1 MKIFLFILFLGLGAG
16 GYFWWS
22 QQNTNDKLI
31 QHFGVLPGS
40 SDPVGSE
47 KDGTLSLAYWTKLD
61 YPPDSAVSFYGQAF
75 QAKGWSLLESNGLAT
90 QNQWSS
96 APDQDPRDMKP
107 ACLYRYQSVWT
118 NGKKD
123 LLAFLVLSYYDSLAN
138 GGCPSSPKTNDLM
151 VALQEM
157 PKP

>member
-1 MKIFLFILFLGLGAG
+1 VKLFLLVLILGLGAG

-22 QQNTNDKLI
+22 QQNVNNKLI
-31 QHFGVLPGS
+31 QYFGVLPAS

-61 YPPDSAVSFYGQAF
+61 YPADSAVSFYGQAL
-75 QAKGWSLLESNGLAT
+75 QAKGWAPVESNGLGT
-90 QNQWSS
+90 QNQWGST
-96 APDQDPRDMKP
+96 PDQDPRDMKP
-107 ACLYRYQSVWT
+107 ACLCRYQSVWT
-118 NGKKD
+118 NGKRD
-123 LLAFLVLSYYDSLAN
+123 RVAFLVLSYYDPLTS